1 MKINHTNK
9 IITACGYE
17 LPMVQNYVE
26 KVLGNPKGWKLIIKT
41 HDRGTDSKT
50 KGVQKGVPSEK

>member
-1 MKINHTNK
+1 MLIDKTNK

-17 LPMVQNYVE
+17 LPIVQNYVE

-41 HDRGTDSKT
+41 HDRTKKT
-50 KGVQKGVPSEK
+50 VPEGISSEK